1 MNVWLS
7 IILLILGFIFLV
19 KGADF
24 FVSSSSSIA
33 RRFNVSPLVIG
44 LTLVAFGTSL
54 PELAVSFIAS
64 LTVEPGATADI
75 AMGNVVGSNIVNIT
89 LILGLTALTRP
100 IKVSKTMYKKEF
112 PYLFFSSILVT
123 LLALWFQNDTQIV
136 FFEAVLLLI
145 CFIGYVILM
154 IRTSKTDDFIEDVKV
169 LNVKR
174 SIFLLITGLIGVT
187 AGGWMV
193 TRGAES
199 LAIGFLVNIIGMTTT
214 QAITLVGLT
223 IVAVG
228 TSLPE
233 MVTSM
238 IAAKKGENEIA
249 YGNLIGSN
257 IFNVLFILGFSGL
270 FNPLG
275 VNPEVM
281 FDMWIMLG
289 VTLMAVIASI
299 TFGHVSKKE
308 GFLLTFIYVI
318 YVAFIIVRA
327 LGYFQ

>member
-1 MNVWLS
+1 MDLWLS
-7 IILLILGFIFLV
+7 VLILIFGFIFLV

-33 RRFNVSPLVIG
+33 RKLNVTPLVIG

-64 LTVEPGATADI
+64 LSVDPGATADM

-100 IKVSKTMYKKEF
+100 IRVSKTMYRKEF
-112 PYLFFSSILVT
+112 PYLIFSSILVT
-123 LLALWFQNDTQIV
+123 CLAFWFQSDTKIV
-136 FFEAVLLLI
+136 FFEALLMLL
-145 CFIGYVILM
+145 CFLGYIILM
-154 IRTSKTDDFIEDVKV
+154 LKTSKTDDVLDDVKIF
-169 LNVKR
+169 NTKQ
-174 SIFLLITGLIGVT
+174 SIFLLMIGLLGVT
-187 AGGWMV
+187 SGGWMV

-199 LAIGFLVNIIGMTTT
+199 LALDLLVNFVGMSAT

-233 MVTSM
+233 MVTS
-238 IAAKKGENEIA
+238 IVAAKKGENEIA

-257 IFNVLFILGFSGL
+257 IFNVLFILGLSGL
-270 FNPLG
+270 FSSLG
-275 VNPEVM
+275 VNPDVM
-281 FDMWIMLG
+281 FDMWIMIG
-289 VTLMAVIASI
+289 VTLVAVIASI
-299 TFGHVSKKE
+299 SFGHVSKKE
-308 GFLLTFIYVI
+308 GLLLTMIYLM
-318 YVAFIIVRA
+318 YVAFIIVRS
-327 LGYFQ
+327 LGML

>member
-7 IILLILGFIFLV
+7 LILLIVGFVFLV

-24 FVSSSSSIA
+24 FVTSSSSIA

-89 LILGLTALTRP
+89 LILGLTALARP

-112 PYLFFSSILVT
+112 PYLIFSAILVT
-123 LLALWFQNDTQIV
+123 LLALWFQNDAQIV
-136 FFEAVLLLI
+136 LFEAVILLI
-145 CFIGYVILM
+145 FFIGYVILM
-154 IRTSKTDDFIEDVKV
+154 IKTAKTDDILEEIRI
-169 LNVKR
+169 LNIKK
-174 SIFLLITGLIGVT
+174 STLLLVVGLAGVT
-187 AGGWMV
+187 LGGWMV
-193 TRGAES
+193 TRGAEA
-199 LAIGFLVNIIGMTTT
+199 LAVDLLVNLVGMSTT

-233 MVTSM
+233 MVTS
-238 IAAKKGENEIA
+238 IVAAKKGENEIA
-249 YGNLIGSN
+249 FGNLVGSN
-257 IFNVLFILGFSGL
+257 IFNVLFILGLSGL
-270 FNPLG
+270 FTPLG
-275 VNPEVM
+275 INNDVM
-281 FDMWIMLG
+281 FDMWIMIG
-289 VTLMAVIASI
+289 VTSIAIFASV
-299 TFGHVSKKE
+299 TLGQVSKKE
-308 GFLLTFIYVI
+308 GLFLIIIYI
-318 YVAFIIVRA
+318 AYVLFIIVRA
-327 LGYFQ
+327 LGIA